1 MTIMGLLG
9 VCSKFLSQDEA
20 MKPIHTAIEDREI
33 PDGKGFCQ
41 SDQWIDTLEGYGPYG
56 YDLIG
61 MTVAV
66 IFYLKGRV

>member
-61 MTVAV
+61 MTVGQSFF
-66 IFYLKGRV
+66 I